1 MPSKISYSY
10 IKPDY
15 YYQATRTKML
25 KYIPENVEKTLEFG
39 CGYGFFSKL
48 VKDTFN
54 AECWAV
60 EINDKAAQIASEN
73 LDKVIKGDANKSLEK
88 LPENYFDCVILN
100 DVLGCIADPF
110 YLLENIKEKLT
121 SKGVVVASI
130 PNVRHWRNLRA
141 LVWRGEWDYRE
152 LGILD
157 SAHVRFYTYK
167 SLIKMFQKLGYEIIT
182 MEGIHPTRNKKF
194 KVLNFLLWNKLW
206 DAKYSQFA
214 CVIKPVGKR

>member
-1 MPSKISYSY
+1 
-10 IKPDY
+10 
-15 YYQATRTKML
+15 ML

-73 LDKVIKGDANKSLEK
+73 LDKVIKCDANKSLKK

-130 PNVRHWRNLRA
+130 PNVRYWRNLRA

-182 MEGIHPTRNKKF
+182 IEGIHPTRNKKF